1 MMGIKLY
8 VIRIYKVNL
17 ADIKLT
23 DVLKIEKICFDGVPA
38 KR

>member
-1 MMGIKLY
+1 MMGIILY
-8 VIRIYKVNL
+8 MIRIYKVNL
-17 ADIKLT
+17 ADIELK